1 MVVAGPRSVI
11 SQFPGVIS
19 RVFAL
24 MACVVLVGCASRVPP
39 TVESPLQTVPP
50 GEWPALMDDLDPEGL
65 IAATEQSLSYFDV
78 LPRDRVFTFGT
89 ENRTAVQLAEG
100 ARRFIQL
107 VRDEPNPEGLAQ
119 ALKQEFVLLRSVGR
133 DGRGEVLFT
142 GYYEPL
148 LEARREL
155 EFPFEYP
162 VYGVPEDLVMVDLEA
177 FGLEKSPR
185 AVVGRVEDHELV
197 RFADREEID
206 FGDGLASTTPVLG
219 YLADPVDVFFLHVQG
234 SGTLIFP
241 DGTRLRAGYAVSNGW
256 EYRSIGKLLI
266 DDGLIPREEMSM
278 QAIRAYLAAHPDE
291 IERVLGYNASYVF
304 FRPLP
309 SEGGPLGCYGLPVT
323 SGRSIATDRRLFPAP
338 VMAWIEGTM
347 PGPGGEQTR
356 FSRFVLNQDTGGSI
370 RGPGR
375 VDLFIGAGEE
385 AAGIAGRMNNLGRL
399 YLFLPSSI

>member
-1 MVVAGPRSVI
+1 
-11 SQFPGVIS
+11 
-19 RVFAL
+19 
-24 MACVVLVGCASRVPP
+24 
-39 TVESPLQTVPP
+39 VPP
-50 GEWPALMDDLDPEGL
+50 GEWPELVDDLDPEGL
-65 IAATEQSLSYFDV
+65 IAAMEYSLSYFDL
-78 LPRDRVFTFGT
+78 LPQDRVFSFGT
-89 ENRTAVQLAEG
+89 EERTAGQLAAG
-100 ARRFIQL
+100 ARRFIEL
-107 VRDEPNPEGLAQ
+107 VRDEPDPARLTQ
-119 ALKQEFVLLRSVGR
+119 TLKQEFVLLRSVGR

-148 LEARREL
+148 LEARREP
-155 EFPFEYP
+155 EFPFEYA
-162 VYGVPEDLVMVDLEA
+162 VFGVPDDLVTVDLEA
-177 FGLEKSPR
+177 FGFEKPPR

-197 RFADREEID
+197 RYADREEID
-206 FGDGLASTTPVLG
+206 FRGGLASATPVLG

-241 DGTRLRAGYAVSNGW
+241 DGTKIRAGYAVSNGW

-266 DDGLIPREEMSM
+266 DDGQIPREEMSM
-278 QAIRAYLAAHPDE
+278 QAIRAYLAAHPDQ
-291 IERVLGYNASYVF
+291 IERVLGYNPSYIF
-304 FRPLP
+304 FRPLKV
-309 SEGGPLGCYGLPVT
+309 EGGPLGCYGLPVT

-338 VMAWIEGTM
+338 VLAWIEGTM
-347 PGPGGEQTR
+347 PGPSGEQVH

>member
-1 MVVAGPRSVI
+1 
-11 SQFPGVIS
+11 
-19 RVFAL
+19 
-24 MACVVLVGCASRVPP
+24 VPP
-39 TVESPLQTVPP
+39 D
-50 GEWPALMDDLDPEGL
+50 EWPALVDDLDPEGL
-65 IAATEQSLSYFDV
+65 IAAMEHSLSYFDV
-78 LPRDRVFTFGT
+78 LPQDRVFKFGT
-89 ENRTAVQLAEG
+89 EERTAGQLAVG

-107 VRDEPNPEGLAQ
+107 VRDEPDPARLTQ
-119 ALKQEFVLLRSVGR
+119 ALKQDFVLLRSRGR

-148 LEARREL
+148 LEARREP
-155 EFPFEYP
+155 EFPFEHP
-162 VYGVPEDLVMVDLEA
+162 VYGVPDDLVKVDLEA
-177 FGLEKSPR
+177 FGLEEPPR
-185 AVVGRVEDHELV
+185 AVVGRVENHELL
-197 RFADREEID
+197 RYADREEID
-206 FGDGLASTTPVLG
+206 FGGGLAKTAPVLG

-241 DGTRLRAGYAVSNGW
+241 DGARLRAGYAVSNGW

-291 IERVLGYNASYVF
+291 IERVLGYNTSYVF
-304 FRPLP
+304 FRPLQ

-338 VMAWIEGTM
+338 VLAWIEGTM
-347 PGPGGEQTR
+347 PGPRGEQLR
-356 FSRFVLNQDTGGSI
+356 FSRFALNQDTGGSI